1 MDFSYTEEQQ
11 MLRDTLGRFLA
22 ERYGFET
29 RQKTIA
35 AEPGWSPA
43 VWRAFAEELG
53 ILGAGFGEDHGGLG
67 GGAVEHMIVM
77 EELGK
82 ALVVE
87 PYLGTCVIGGGFLK
101 HAGGE
106 LAEELI
112 PGVVAGEVV
121 GAFAY
126 AEPKG
131 RYDLA
136 DLQTTAR
143 RSGDGWTLDGRKAVV
158 VGAPWATHL
167 FVTARTGGGRRDRA
181 GVGVFLVEKDAAGVA
196 TRDYPTVDGRRAS
209 EIAFENT
216 PARLLGD
223 AESGLELV
231 ERVVDEAT
239 AAVCSEAVGSMRRL
253 HADTLDYARQRRQFG
268 RPIGEFQVLQ
278 HRMVDMFME
287 VEQAVS
293 MTLMATLKLDEPAE
307 ARRAAVS
314 AAKSKIA
321 RGARFLGQSAVQV
334 HGGMGITDE
343 LSAAHHFKRLT
354 VIEGLF
360 GDSDHHLRR
369 FEALT
374 LDRAA

>member
-1 MDFSYTEEQQ
+1 MDFSYTDEQQ

-22 ERYGFET
+22 DRYDFET
-29 RQKTIA
+29 RRKVIA
-35 AEPGWSPA
+35 AEPGWSPD

-53 ILGAGFGEDHGGLG
+53 ILGAGFSEDHGGLG

-82 ALVVE
+82 GLVVE
-87 PYLGTCVIGGGFLK
+87 PYLGTAVIGGGFLK
-101 HAGGE
+101 AAGGD

-112 PGVVAGEVV
+112 PGIIAGEVV

-143 RSGDGWTLDGRKAVV
+143 RSGEGWTLDGRKAVV

-167 FVTARTGGGRRDRA
+167 FVTARTAGGRRDRG
-181 GVGVFLVEKDAAGVA
+181 GVGVFLVEAGAAGVA

-209 EIAFENT
+209 EVAFENT

-223 AESGLELV
+223 ADTGLDLV
-231 ERVVDEAT
+231 EQVVDEAT
-239 AAVCSEAVGSMRRL
+239 AAVCAEAVGCMRRL
-253 HADTLDYARQRRQFG
+253 HENTLDYARQRKQFG
-268 RPIGEFQVLQ
+268 RPISEFQVLQ

-287 VEQAVS
+287 TEQAVS
-293 MTLMATLKLDEPAE
+293 MTLMATLKLDEDAD
-307 ARRAAVS
+307 ARKAAVS
-314 AAKSKIA
+314 AAKSKIG
-321 RGARFLGQSAVQV
+321 RGARFSGQAAVQI
-334 HGGMGITDE
+334 HGGMGITEE
-343 LSAAHHFKRLT
+343 LSTGHYFKRTT

-360 GDSDHHLRR
+360 GDADHHLKR